1 MNSNIAIVMPT
12 DLPAVAS
19 RDARPRKNPSF
30 AGTKDKALRQPG
42 GRHHALPGGFLL
54 RLADHQGPRSR

>member
-30 AGTKDKALRQPG
+30 AGTKDKALR
-42 GRHHALPGGFLL
+42 
-54 RLADHQGPRSR
+54 